1 MYLLLSRLKRNNQRE
16 LKLSETFETC
26 CEILVIRLLVIKRF
40 FISLAN
46 MAAIAYD
53 SESVA
58 ELELQELEVSFFF
71 IFICSEIMLLKK
83 FPGIFCG
90 SKRAQCLLIDL

>member
-1 MYLLLSRLKRNNQRE
+1 MYLLLSRLKRNNQKE

-40 FISLAN
+40 FFFSLAN

-58 ELELQELEVSFFF
+58 ELELQELEVSF
-71 IFICSEIMLLKK
+71 IFYFYLFGNHAIEKIPRHFLRL
-83 FPGIFCG
+83 
-90 SKRAQCLLIDL
+90 